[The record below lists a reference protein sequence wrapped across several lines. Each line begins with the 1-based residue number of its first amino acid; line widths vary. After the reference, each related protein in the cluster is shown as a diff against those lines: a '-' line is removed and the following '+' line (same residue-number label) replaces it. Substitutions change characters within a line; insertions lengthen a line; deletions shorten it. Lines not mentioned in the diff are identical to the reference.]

1 VVRKIADE
9 RSQYGDP
16 GSHLSFATVYDE
28 IKRSNSSLSRKN
40 KKLLE
45 DSIERVLETLEQ
57 DDKQDSASDS
67 INGEFDGIESVSSK
81 RKSTVSNSL
90 NRSIVGAWANTSHN
104 GSSTPGRGSSAPNQ
118 DQEPGRVD
126 EPARKVKRQANGEP
140 LPKKRRAAFGGGVD
154 RSPPT
159 HVNLEDLGGVD
170 HVVEQLRRL
179 VLPMTFPQ
187 LYSSSR
193 VQPARGVLIYGPPG
207 CGKTAIANAF
217 AAHLGVSFISISAP
231 SIVSG
236 MSGESEKALREYFE
250 EAKKLAPC
258 LMFIDEIDAITP
270 KRESAQREME
280 KRIVAQLLTC
290 MDDLILEKTN
300 GKAVI
305 VLAAT
310 NRPDSLDPALRRG
323 GRFNKEINMSVPN
336 EASREKI
343 LRAMTRQS
351 KVSDDVDYEM
361 LARRTPGFVGADL
374 EDLVLTASEAAMERC
389 LSVLQADADAALPP
403 EEMDIDPGNSA
414 SDRPPASSGAV
425 ASLDR
430 LIKYTKTTSHLHANP
445 PTIFVSNADFLAALP
460 SIQPSA
466 LREGFATIPTTT
478 FADIG
483 ALAHHR
489 LSLDTAIINPIAN
502 PKAYASLGIAPATG
516 LLLWGPPGC
525 GKTLLAKAV
534 ANESKANFISVKGPE
549 LLNKYVGESER
560 AVRQVFARARSSV
573 PVVIFFDELDALVPH
588 RADGGSMS
596 EASSRVVNTMLAE
609 LDGVGDGRDGIYVIA
624 ATNRPHAIDLAML
637 RPGRL
642 ETVLFVGLP
651 DADERVDILRTL
663 VRKLPNFEYTSEIA
677 DIARHAEGF
686 SGADLGSLLRKAGDN
701 AVKRAASKIE
711 HPDFVAARNEVRR
724 SVSDDDLKRYE
735 ALKTHWA
742 DARAL

>member
-1 VVRKIADE
+1 MIRKIADE

-16 GSHLSFATVYDE
+16 GSRLSFSTVYDE

-45 DSIERVLETLEQ
+45 DSIGRVLETLEQ
-57 DDKQDSASDS
+57 DNEQDSASEPM
-67 INGEFDGIESVSSK
+67 NGESDDIEGGSSR
-81 RKSTVSNSL
+81 RKTTVSNSL
-90 NRSIVGAWANTSHN
+90 NRSIVSAWANSSRN
-104 GSSTPGRGSSAPNQ
+104 GSSTPGRGSSVPKH
-118 DQEPGRVD
+118 DQEQGRTEVASTKD
-126 EPARKVKRQANGEP
+126 RRQENGEP
-140 LPKKRRAAFGGGVD
+140 LPKKRKAAFGGGAD

-159 HVNLEDLGGVD
+159 HLSLEDLGGVD
-170 HVVEQLRRL
+170 HVVEQLKRL
-179 VLPMTFPQ
+179 VLPMTMPEI
-187 LYSSSR
+187 YASSK
-193 VQPARGVLIYGPPG
+193 VQPARGVLIHGPPG

-258 LMFIDEIDAITP
+258 LIFIDEIDAITP

-300 GKAVI
+300 GKAVV

-343 LRAMTRQS
+343 LRALTRES
-351 KVSDDVDYEM
+351 KVADDVDYEV

-389 LSVLQADADAALPP
+389 LSVLEADAAAALPP
-403 EEMDIDPGNSA
+403 LEMEIDPGNSA
-414 SDRPPASSGAV
+414 SGRSPASSIV

-430 LIKYTKTTSHLHANP
+430 LIKYTKTTSHLHTNP
-445 PTIFVSNADFLAALP
+445 PTILVTNADFLTALP
-460 SIQPSA
+460 TIQPSA

-489 LSLDTAIINPIAN
+489 SSLDTAIIGPIAN

-588 RADGGSMS
+588 RNDGSMS

-609 LDGVGDGRDGIYVIA
+609 LDGVGDGREGIYVIA
-624 ATNRPHAIDLAML
+624 ATNRPHAIDVAML

-651 DADERVDILRTL
+651 DAEERVDILRTL
-663 VRKLPNFEYTSEIA
+663 VRKLPNFDYSAEIA
-677 DIARHAEGF
+677 EIARQADGF
-686 SGADLGSLLRKAGDN
+686 SGADLSSLLRKAGAN
-701 AVKRAASKIE
+701 AVRRAASRIE
-711 HPDFVAARNEVRR
+711 YGDFMAARSEVRR
-724 SVSDDDLKRYE
+724 SVGEDDLKRYE
-735 ALKTHWA
+735 LLKTHWA
-742 DARAL
+742 DARM